1 MHYYSGPQLVEIFA
15 RKRRHKLRNMAHL
28 AAQKRNARKE
38 AGRDGGRRGW
48 PLAGFNVKQDKGDS
62 KC

>member
-38 AGRDGGRRGW
+38 AGRDTGGGGGSW
-48 PLAGFNVKQDKGDS
+48 QGS
-62 KC
+62 T